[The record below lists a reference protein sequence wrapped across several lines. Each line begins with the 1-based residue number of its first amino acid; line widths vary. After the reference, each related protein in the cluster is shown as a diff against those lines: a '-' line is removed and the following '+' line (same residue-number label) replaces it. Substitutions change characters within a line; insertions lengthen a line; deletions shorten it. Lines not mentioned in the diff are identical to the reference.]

1 MKQYGS
7 SRRSTRLLR
16 TQQNNTRKSPG
27 RSPNRKSP
35 GRSPNRNS
43 PGRSPTRKSPGRSP
57 NRKSPGRSPTIKSP
71 GRSPTRKSP
80 ARSPTRQS
88 PTRQSP
94 SKKTAKK
101 PRDKLGN
108 EISNI
113 TSSLESIGDITNENI
128 IVIYPGRFQLFHK
141 GHKGVYDKLRK
152 GFNFSGHPLLN
163 NVFIFTA
170 GFPKTMKDKSK
181 YPFNFEEKKSI
192 MTDLV
197 GISDTHI
204 IDGRAKPTG
213 KSPSLYGK
221 ETVQNHILKH
231 KLLGITKESDFDDKI
246 FLFVVGEKDM
256 IGTQARFKFGKNL
269 IELDRSN
276 LPKAQQ
282 KLRLKRNNYN
292 NSYVKSAKNINTTR
306 TFKNFSYILQDNTKS
321 FMINDE
327 VIEGATQLRNML
339 KEDRDT
345 EEDTQKYRYDLLNQ
359 LYDRTTPNV
368 ELYDLMINR
377 IVG

>member
-27 RSPNRKSP
+27 RSPTRK
-35 GRSPNRNS
+35 S

-57 NRKSPGRSPTIKSP
+57 NRQSP

-80 ARSPTRQS
+80 ARSPNRQS
-88 PTRQSP
+88 PGRSPTRKSP

-101 PRDKLGN
+101 PSDKLGN

-152 GFNFSGHPLLN
+152 GFNYSGHPLLN

-192 MTDLV
+192 MTELV

-345 EEDTQKYRYDLLNQ
+345 EKDTQKYRYDLLNQ